1 MSIEEKLNKN
11 TVKKE
16 EDESMGIMDGEIDKI
31 DDDDEF
37 RMRDDL
43 EVTATEI
50 DDFEVRG
57 TDF

>member
-1 MSIEEKLNKN
+1 MSIEEKLSKN
-11 TVKKE
+11 TE